1 MSDLEEES
9 KPLLGCLL
17 QDVAMPLDQS
27 QQRTIALWAIKTAM
41 VSESIGTP
49 GCRHFTPTWSATNCD
64 WLLPFRS
71 ELPFGLAATLVP

>member
-41 VSESIGTP
+41 VSESIGTTSSVTLLQRGARP
-49 GCRHFTPTWSATNCD
+49 IATG
-64 WLLPFRS
+64 FFHS
-71 ELPFGLAATLVP
+71 GQSSPFGLAATLVP